1 MSDLHDEMAVWR
13 KHLTAERIADKRV
26 RIKGR

>member
-13 KHLTAERIADKRV
+13 KHLAAERIADKIV
-26 RIKGR
+26 RTKGR